1 LVNKRGDVQGLT
13 TSDDAD
19 GPQRLG
25 LLASA
30 LAGHTIAVAAGDAGE
45 SAWTDGVTVFVDAT
59 ASARAQLESVTVQ
72 ASLLGGGGL
81 EPDVV
86 RKLLRRPAL
95 ARRYLAVE
103 GQRALAANEALLPF
117 PLRSMI
123 DLELATLASSPAES
137 LAVATRRH
145 RLEDPPESFG
155 VIKARSVIAA
165 RAAAAQSDGVH
176 ASRSESKR
184 ALVELD
190 DAVAAAADD
199 VMDPFSSPV
208 GGGGVAGK
216 LLQRLMSRVRQLS
229 GGGTPGA
236 DRPTHRS
243 GKGVRGAGAVTSTST
258 ALFDTEDADGVVDG
272 HGRKYPEWD
281 AHRRRYR
288 PDWCTVQEIKL
299 RDDDGKPL
307 ARPDVHA
314 LRRPLTRLGI
324 GLDRCHRQ
332 TQGDDIDVDAAV
344 EARVELL
351 AGSAPDEA
359 VYLDNLRRRRDLAVL
374 VLLDVS
380 GSVAE
385 AGTFGQIVHE
395 QQRAAAAAIT
405 VALHELGD
413 RVALY
418 AFQSQG
424 RASVNL
430 VPVKRFDDNLDASVM
445 RRLGGLTP
453 GAYSRLGAAIRHGTS
468 VIAETAGTS
477 RRLLVVLSDGLAYD
491 HGYERLYGAADAR
504 RALSEARR
512 QGIGCLCLTIG
523 AATDTV
529 ELRRVFG
536 SAAHASIPKPT
547 QLADYIGP
555 LFRAA
560 LRTADPSR
568 RVAQE
573 GGLNQTSV
581 LV

>member
-1 LVNKRGDVQGLT
+1 MGSGDC
-13 TSDDAD
+13 D

-30 LAGHTIAVAAGDAGE
+30 LAGHTVAVTAGDPGDP
-45 SAWTDGVTVFVDAT
+45 AWTDGITVFVDAGAT
-59 ASARAQLESVTVQ
+59 PREQLESVTVQ
-72 ASLLGGGGL
+72 ASLLGAGGL
-81 EPDVV
+81 DPDIV

-103 GQRALAANEALLPF
+103 GRRALAANEELLPF
-117 PLRSMI
+117 PVRSMI
-123 DLELATLASSPAES
+123 DLRLTTRANSPAES
-137 LAVATRRH
+137 LAVAMGRG
-145 RLEDPPESFG
+145 RLNGPPESFG
-155 VIKARSVIAA
+155 VIKARNVLAA
-165 RAAAAQSDGVH
+165 RATAAQSEVSGAR
-176 ASRSESKR
+176 ASRGESKK
-184 ALVELD
+184 ALAELD
-190 DAVAAAADD
+190 DAVNAADD
-199 VMDPFSSPV
+199 EVMDPFSSPV
-208 GGGGVAGK
+208 GGGGAVGK

-236 DRPTHRS
+236 DTPTHRS
-243 GKGVRGAGAVTSTST
+243 HTGIRGAGAVTSTST
-258 ALFDTEDADGVVDG
+258 ALSDTEGADDGDG

-281 AHRRRYR
+281 VNRRRYR
-288 PDWCTVQEIKL
+288 HDWCTVHEIEPPG
-299 RDDDGKPL
+299 DNAKPL
-307 ARPDVHA
+307 ARPDVHG

-332 TQGDDIDVDAAV
+332 AQGDDIDVDAAV

-385 AGTFGQIVHE
+385 AGTFGQTVHE

-405 VALHELGD
+405 IALHDLGD

-418 AFQSQG
+418 SFQSQG
-424 RASVNL
+424 RALVNV
-430 VPVKRFDDNLDASVM
+430 VPVKRFDDHFDTLVM
-445 RRLGGLTP
+445 RRLAGLSP

-468 VIAETAGTS
+468 VIAEKAGTS
-477 RRLLVVLSDGLAYD
+477 RRLLVVMSDGLAYD
-491 HGYERLYGAADAR
+491 HGYERVYGAADAR
-504 RALSEARR
+504 RALTEARR
-512 QGIGCLCLTIG
+512 RGIGCLCLTIG
-523 AATDTV
+523 AATDSG
-529 ELRRVFG
+529 ELERVFG

-560 LRTADPSR
+560 LRTADVRR
-568 RVAQE
+568 RV
-573 GGLNQTSV
+573 S
-581 LV
+581 